1 MTGETKVRT
10 GFAGAGAL
18 AALLIAAPAAAQ
30 QYSDS
35 YNFLKAVKERDG
47 DKATA
52 LVDTPG
58 TTIINARGSN
68 GEGALHMVV
77 RDRDSTWLGFL
88 LGKGARPDLQN
99 DGGETPLSLAAQI
112 GWTDGAQILLDHNAM
127 VDLGNRSGET
137 PLILAVRNRDMAM
150 VRLLL
155 ANHANPRK
163 TDTVAGYSALDYAKQ
178 DPRAAPLL
186 RVLDPSGAAAHP

>member
-1 MTGETKVRT
+1 VRT

-58 TTIINARGSN
+58 TTIINARGGN

-77 RDRDSTWLGFL
+77 RDRDSTWLAFL
-88 LGKGARPDLQN
+88 LGKGARADLQN
-99 DGGETPLSLAAQI
+99 DAGETALSLAAQI
-112 GWTDGAQILLDHNAM
+112 GWADGAQILLDHGAT

-150 VRLLL
+150 VRLLI
-155 ANHANPRK
+155 AHRANPRK
-163 TDTVAGYSALDYAKQ
+163 TDNVAGYSALDYAKQ

-186 RVLDPSGAAAHP
+186 RVLDPPGAAHP